1 MFNSTVFASEGV
13 CVCLASH
20 RASWPGNAHART
32 IWIRVK
38 MYCFT
43 SLISRTRAHAMR
55 LSMLAPE
62 LYISYTYV
70 RMCALGSEWLGFLLF
85 VVLPIQ
91 RLACAAHRRSATS
104 RRAGNLRYGSVRWP
118 QDETLLYTH
127 SKCAWSQTIIPYPK
141 KNTVQLQL
149 KPPAYCHNYH
159 FCMNW
164 KVVRRSTTNDWT
176 VLIVDKQ

>member
-43 SLISRTRAHAMR
+43 SLISRARARAMR

-70 RMCALGSEWLGFLLF
+70 RMLCIRFGVVGFFVIRCSAYPTSSVCCASEIRNEPPSGQFAVRLGS
-85 VVLPIQ
+85 
-91 RLACAAHRRSATS
+91 LATRRDAAVHTFEMRVKPNNYSIS
-104 RRAGNLRYGSVRWP
+104 
-118 QDETLLYTH
+118 E
-127 SKCAWSQTIIPYPK
+127 

-149 KPPAYCHNYH
+149 KSQHIAII
-159 FCMNW
+159 
-164 KVVRRSTTNDWT
+164 TTFVWT
-176 VLIVDKQ
+176 EK